1 MNELDTE
8 SLKNVSRRE
17 NRTAFAR
24 VLVVTVTMSD
34 IEYCE
39 PILLRLSSLMT
50 QTLAPAN
57 ESAVGTGINWL
68 PPSLPRILQSVC
80 RDSVAHGLVA

>member
-39 PILLRLSSLMT
+39 PDSLT
-50 QTLAPAN
+50 ALESHDSDSRPRKRISCRHGDKLAPPLP
-57 ESAVGTGINWL
+57 SPHPAVCMPG
-68 PPSLPRILQSVC
+68 
-80 RDSVAHGLVA
+80 